1 MASAAVVVG
10 FRLPPIARIKSLR
23 RALGARFFAC
33 LLAVLKVGRGRLLL
47 VWIGNLSIGW
57 LRTVFESVVK
67 RKKHVDRAGD
77 ATWRVGA
84 LEYFDE
90 LPGGTNRKP

>member
-1 MASAAVVVG
+1 
-10 FRLPPIARIKSLR
+10 
-23 RALGARFFAC
+23 
-33 LLAVLKVGRGRLLL
+33 L